1 MLEIRYPEDPSG
13 SKQTADAVEFQ
24 CVAILHAVQPD
35 QVHLIKCQLHLVR
48 PVIDAQINPVSKTG
62 KNIRMFRIN
71 QYHNPVFLCD
81 LFTLQTAEYNIFQ
94 IVQTTNPSAITK
106 SVK

>member
-1 MLEIRYPEDPSG
+1 
-13 SKQTADAVEFQ
+13 
-24 CVAILHAVQPD
+24 
-35 QVHLIKCQLHLVR
+35 
-48 PVIDAQINPVSKTG
+48 
-62 KNIRMFRIN
+62 MFRIN